1 MFGRPFDNNRSIF
14 LKHLEAPPGCE
25 PGMEVLQTLSGI
37 RIAEEIALFVNI
49 LRESVLPRRYVIVAS
64 AVTMQF
70 GHPLGFLDLG
80 RQALARHPQ
89 NLLDVLEPR
98 RW

>member
-1 MFGRPFDNNRSIF
+1 MQ
-14 LKHLEAPPGCE
+14 APPGFE

-80 RQALARHPQ
+80 RQALAGHPQ

-98 RW
+98 RR